1 MSRLS
6 GIILLLLSATA
17 FGQENK
23 LFDHIDKCWRHAN
36 DDWFD
41 YNVYV
46 TYDMSWRVEGKFTYV
61 HIALEPKP
69 MGKRRYIGC
78 NIKDETEKP
87 VLTKNRYDIP
97 E

>member
-1 MSRLS
+1 
-6 GIILLLLSATA
+6 
-17 FGQENK
+17 
-23 LFDHIDKCWRHAN
+23 
-36 DDWFD
+36 
-41 YNVYV
+41 
-46 TYDMSWRVEGKFTYV
+46 MSWRVEGKFTYV